1 MLPCARK
8 EEGKGKLLLT
18 FLHCQGA
25 CWGGKEPGCL
35 LISLRQRLGEVECQC
50 RCQTPRGQS
59 GQIHFCAAL
68 SMPSACP
75 PCTDRAKPHE
85 MCQMSQIKLLGD
97 FFGLRRRSVGGESK
111 SPTEPPDL
119 KPVGHPKAEGTGQ
132 P

>member
-1 MLPCARK
+1 MLTLKLFFIQAQVTMVRTYCYCYY
-8 EEGKGKLLLT
+8 LLL
-18 FLHCQGA
+18 
-25 CWGGKEPGCL
+25 
-35 LISLRQRLGEVECQC
+35 
-50 RCQTPRGQS
+50 
-59 GQIHFCAAL
+59 
-68 SMPSACP
+68 
-75 PCTDRAKPHE
+75 